1 MTERNPITIRQLARI
16 GIILFGSGWQT
27 HMAAALK
34 VNPRTVRRWT
44 IGEFPIPYAA
54 ELALRDLLEKKRG
67 QIAEILLSFD

>member
-1 MTERNPITIRQLARI
+1 
-16 GIILFGSGWQT
+16 
-27 HMAAALK
+27 MAAALK
-34 VNPRTVRRWT
+34 VNPRTVRRWA